1 MPISEQK
8 ATKIRAALTQLDPAK
23 DDHWTDDGLPRENVV
38 RDFANDQS
46 VSRKDIQ
53 DAYPGFQ
60 RQAQKPAAEVDPLTG
75 EPPVS
80 DEAKAAYHLMRPP
93 TEGEGLGLDTD
104 PAKNTGDYM
113 SDEEVR
119 VVLEQ
124 RVKDAEQ
131 GIADAQA
138 NVRAANQAVI
148 DAQAKL
154 RQVKDDLTREFP
166 PLTQAQNIK
175 QYIAS
180 EMALRAAAHGVGPS
194 PSGIAPGSQIDA
206 AMQRSNSR
214 GWRRPSRTGQV
225 QTGAA
230 RRA

>member
-8 ATKIRAALTQLDPAK
+8 ASTIRAALTQLDPANEK
-23 DDHWTDDGLPRENVV
+23 HWTDDGLPREGVV
-38 RDFANDQS
+38 RQFAGDQS
-46 VSRKDIQ
+46 ISRKEIQ

-60 RQAQKPAAEVDPLTG
+60 RQATKPPLEVDPLTG
-75 EPPVS
+75 EPAPIS
-80 DEAKAAYHLMRPP
+80 DAAKAAAHLMAPP
-93 TEGEGLGLDTD
+93 EGTGLGLDD
-104 PAKNTGDYM
+104 PAQNTGEYM

-119 VVLEQ
+119 IVLEQ

-131 GIADAQA
+131 GIVDAQA
-138 NVRAANQAVI
+138 NVRAANQGVI

-154 RQVKDDLTREFP
+154 KLVKDDLTREFP

-180 EMALRAAAHGVGPS
+180 EMAQRASQHGHGQP
-194 PSGIAPGSQIDA
+194 GIAPGSQIDA

-214 GWRRPSRTGQV
+214 GWRRPSRNGQV

-230 RRA
+230 RVA